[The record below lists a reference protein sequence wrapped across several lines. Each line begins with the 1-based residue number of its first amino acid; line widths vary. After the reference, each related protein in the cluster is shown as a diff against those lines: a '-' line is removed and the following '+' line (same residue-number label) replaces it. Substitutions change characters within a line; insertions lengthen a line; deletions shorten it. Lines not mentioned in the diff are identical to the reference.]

1 MRIFGKIFLGFW
13 VATFAMISA
22 LLLVSF
28 SGLVKPLPHR
38 PIPDAHRLMFE
49 LRAELA
55 GGGIGAVGTWLEHHP
70 VLDKGDIAVA
80 DTTGRIVFPGKP
92 GRAMRELMAHWPS
105 GRHRFVERRF
115 AGFYIGSV
123 MRDSAG
129 ANYRVIVRLPPP
141 WQVRLRDDPWLGFIV
156 ALVVSGLVCFIVAR
170 VLTRPLARLG
180 DAVGRLARGDLQ
192 ARVELGGGGR
202 DEIHRLAEDFNHMA
216 EQLAARIADQQRLVK
231 DVSHELRSPLARMRL
246 ALALARE
253 DGGPGRPD
261 DMLGRMEGE
270 VEKLEA
276 IVSDLL
282 LLPQAGTG
290 QFRLDE
296 VVDLPALVQGVLE
309 DCRAGITAS
318 EPRLV
323 GELPDKSLLYRG
335 NGRLLYSALA
345 NLVQNGLR
353 YTPTSGEVRVT
364 LTTSES
370 GVQLCVHDG
379 GPGVPAADLVR
390 IFEPFYR
397 VSAARDRSE
406 GGTGLGLAIVRRA
419 TELHGGAVSAR
430 NTDRGLK
437 VCIEL
442 PAGGV
447 VDDEDG

>member
-38 PIPDAHRLMFE
+38 PIPNAHRLMFE

-55 GGGIGAVGTWLEHHP
+55 GGGVDAVSAWLDHHP
-70 VLDKGDIAVA
+70 FLDSGDIAVA
-80 DTTGRIVFPGKP
+80 DPAGRIVFPDKP
-92 GRAMRELMAHWPS
+92 GRTLRGLLAHWPP
-105 GRHRFVERRF
+105 RQHRFIERRF
-115 AGFYIGSV
+115 TGFYIGSV
-123 MRDSAG
+123 MRG
-129 ANYRVIVRLPPP
+129 ASGGFYRVVVRLPPP
-141 WQVRLRDDPWLGFIV
+141 WQVRLRDDPWLGFII
-156 ALVVSGLVCFIVAR
+156 ALAVSGVVCFVVAR

-180 DAVGRLARGDLQ
+180 DAVGRLAGGDLQ
-192 ARVELGGGGR
+192 ARADLGGSSR
-202 DEIHRLAEDFNHMA
+202 DEIHRLAEDFNYMA
-216 EQLAARIADQQRLVK
+216 DQLAARIADQQRLVK

-253 DGGPGRPD
+253 DGACDTRD

-270 VEKLEA
+270 VGKLEA

-296 VVDLPALVQGVLE
+296 VVDLPALVQGVIE
-309 DCRAGITAS
+309 DCRAGLG
-318 EPRLV
+318 EVGPRLV
-323 GELPDKSLLYRG
+323 AELPDRALLYRG

-353 YTPTSGEVRVT
+353 YTPSDGEVRIT
-364 LTTSES
+364 LTAVAS
-370 GVQLCVHDG
+370 GVQLCVRDG
-379 GPGVPAADLVR
+379 GPGVPEADLGR

-397 VSAARDRSE
+397 VSAARDRGE

-419 TELHGGAVSAR
+419 TELHGGAVSAH
-430 NTDRGLK
+430 NTGSGFQVR
-437 VCIEL
+437 IEL
-442 PAGGV
+442 PASGIVEG
-447 VDDEDG
+447 DG